1 MTFFFKIQ
9 DLPFY
14 LLIIL
19 AVFYPFFNRSTGD
32 KESSEIELIVNRKT
46 VSIFDRAI
54 DSIYS
59 FNNFSIEIKDGQ
71 ARVVNSSCIDH
82 LCEKYGWLDSLSHD
96 RVICLPNKMIL
107 KNRVLQDSEFD
118 DITE

>member
-9 DLPFY
+9 DLPLY

-19 AVFYPFFNRSTGD
+19 AVSYPFFNRSTGD
-32 KESSEIELIVNRKT
+32 KESSEIELIINRKT
-46 VSIFDRAI
+46 VSIFNRAI

-59 FNNFSIEIKDGQ
+59 FGNFSIEIKNGQ